1 MKPIESYMD
10 SFDAYL
16 TWFGHAI
23 DEVPL
28 LAAVYSGYAV
38 YFGSVEDDEGKDTI
52 DAYCI
57 QQGREFLWGVQLGWN
72 VRWIL
77 DEAHKEHLVFTA
89 RLCRERIAHKE
100 FFVYGELLGELP
112 ISSDV
117 PTVEVSFV
125 RKGYLGDNGPFRLPV
140 VRGAVWRDVAGN
152 RRIFIVNM
160 SGYPQPF
167 TYDDGVNRKTVMLPP
182 RGVVSEALR

>member
-1 MKPIESYMD
+1 MD

-77 DEAHKEHLVFTA
+77 DEAHREYLAFVA
-89 RLCRERIAHKE
+89 RLCRERVAHKE
-100 FFVYGELLGELP
+100 FFVYGELLGDLP

-117 PTVEVSFV
+117 PTAEVAFE
-125 RKGYLGDNGPFRLPV
+125 RYGYLGDKGPFHVPV
-140 VRGAVWRDVAGN
+140 VSGMVWRDPAGN
-152 RRIFIVNM
+152 RRAFIVNV
-160 SGYPQPF
+160 SGNSQTF
-167 TYDDGVNRKTVMLPP
+167 TYDYGANHKTVTLPP
-182 RGVVSEALR
+182 RSVVSEVLR